1 MIIMVGGDIVERIL
15 LMFVTLLRSI
25 VSEVRCHNHLSLAAI
40 GPRLN
45 LAQETSAILANG
57 IYQNGFLGRR
67 GGMENVFFFQAKA
80 RDSWMILG
88 FEESYKP
95 RSR

>member
-1 MIIMVGGDIVERIL
+1 MVGGDIVERIL